1 MKNVLSTIPLLL
13 ILVLIGLA
21 MELWPNSSASVNSE
35 IVLLSTDRERADLN
49 SFPLDEIQDHFGD
62 PQFFKNISLATL
74 SGIPSKYP
82 SMLSTGAAKAPAD
95 GSNK

>member
-1 MKNVLSTIPLLL
+1 
-13 ILVLIGLA
+13 

-49 SFPLDEIQDHFGD
+49 SFRLTKSRTTLVTLNSS
-62 PQFFKNISLATL
+62 KNISLATL
-74 SGIPSKYP
+74 SGIPRSILQCFRQAP
-82 SMLSTGAAKAPAD
+82 LRAPAD

>member
-13 ILVLIGLA
+13 IVVSTGLA

-49 SFPLDEIQDHFGD
+49 SFRVDEIRDHFGD
-62 PQFFKNISLATL
+62 PQFFK
-74 SGIPSKYP
+74 KYIVSHP
-82 SMLSTGAAKAPAD
+82 KRYS
-95 GSNK
+95 